1 MKSNLLH
8 TWKSKLFVA
17 AELETARPEEEK
29 LLHCLVV
36 RQQIA
41 DSFCLARWQ
50 EGEQAVAREW
60 VVFQLA
66 LGHHPSPSALTLR
79 SMIKCSVL

>member
-17 AELETARPEEEK
+17 VELETARPEEEK
-29 LLHCLVV
+29 LLHCLVA
-36 RQQIA
+36 RQQTV
-41 DSFCLARWQ
+41 SCHARWQ

-60 VVFQLA
+60 VVFWLA